1 MSTPGERSTL
11 VLRSAPLYLP
21 QKLPMEFLP
30 AWPLPVNPLFFFG
43 FLLFCGAM
51 GGYVAHRWPWLPS
64 ITGFMV
70 VGLVA
75 GPNVLGLIS
84 PEALQKSRILVDVA
98 LALILYRLGLSLD
111 VKRFVS
117 DRSLVFISLAE
128 STLTFAA
135 VYLCLGWFGISGLAA
150 AVIATIAI
158 SSSPAVLIHV
168 AHELGASGP
177 VTDRS
182 MSLVALNNVIAFM
195 AFAAVLPALYGQAEA
210 PLFVMIGAPLY
221 QVLGSAALGAVMG
234 WLLHLAA
241 RKTKAAHQYQLALV
255 IGAVMMTVGAALV
268 LNLSALFAPLMLGM
282 VVRSLERTNLVADIE
297 FGPSFELFFIVL
309 FVYAG
314 ANMHVSEMLH
324 YWPAALALVLARSG
338 AKWLGVTM
346 AATAFRTPLRQAATS
361 GLLLLPMAGLAIG
374 LVNTTVA
381 LFPTE
386 GVVVG
391 SMVLAAVAI
400 LETVGPPIAARALRW
415 SGDRI
420 DEHAGTE
427 STAQD
432 QVPAQPQ
439 PATTTSAAED
449 SSPAIPL
456 QTASSGEPA
465 SAQSPA
471 PAPAPAPAPSPALPT

>member
-1 MSTPGERSTL
+1 
-11 VLRSAPLYLP
+11 
-21 QKLPMEFLP
+21 
-30 AWPLPVNPLFFFG
+30 
-43 FLLFCGAM
+43 M

-70 VGLVA
+70 VGFVA
-75 GPNVLGLIS
+75 GPNVAGLIS
-84 PEALQKSRILVDVA
+84 PEALAKSRIVVDVA

-111 VKRFVS
+111 VKRFVN

-135 VYLCLGWFGISGLAA
+135 VYLCLGWFGISGVAA
-150 AVIATIAI
+150 AVISTIAI

-195 AFAAVLPALYGQAEA
+195 AFAAVLPALYGQADA
-210 PLFVMIGAPLY
+210 SLAVMIGAPLY
-221 QVLGSAALGAVMG
+221 QVIGSAALGAMMG
-234 WLLHLAA
+234 WVLHLAA

-324 YWPAALALVLARSG
+324 YWPAALAFVVARCG
-338 AKWLGVTM
+338 AKWVGVTL
-346 AATAFRTPLRQAATS
+346 AASTFRTPLRQAANS

-381 LFPTE
+381 LFPNE
-386 GVVVG
+386 GVIVG

-400 LETVGPPIAARALRW
+400 LETIGPPIAARALRW
-415 SGDRI
+415 SGDQL
-420 DEHAGTE
+420 DEPSGTNSPPPPPAHAAPSSVADPG
-427 STAQD
+427 AQH
-432 QVPAQPQ
+432 
-439 PATTTSAAED
+439 
-449 SSPAIPL
+449 
-456 QTASSGEPA
+456 SSGGPA
-465 SAQSPA
+465 VAATPA
-471 PAPAPAPAPSPALPT
+471 PEQSV

>member
-1 MSTPGERSTL
+1 
-11 VLRSAPLYLP
+11 
-21 QKLPMEFLP
+21 MEFLP
-30 AWPLPVNPLFFFG
+30 AWPFPVNTLFFFG

-84 PEALQKSRILVDVA
+84 PEALEKSRILVDVA

-111 VKRFVS
+111 VKRFVN

-135 VYLCLGWFGISGLAA
+135 VYLCLAWFGISGLAA
-150 AVIATIAI
+150 AVIATISI

-221 QVLGSAALGAVMG
+221 QVVGSAALGAVMG
-234 WLLHLAA
+234 WVLHLAA

-282 VVRSLERTNLVADIE
+282 VVRSLERANLVADIE

-324 YWPAALALVLARSG
+324 YWPAALALVFARSG
-338 AKWLGVTM
+338 AKWLGVTT
-346 AATAFRTPLRQAATS
+346 AASAFRTPLRQAATS
-361 GLLLLPMAGLAIG
+361 GLLLMPMAGLAIG

-381 LFPTE
+381 LFPAE
-386 GVVVG
+386 GMVVG

-400 LETVGPPIAARALRW
+400 LETIGPPIAARALRW
-415 SGDRI
+415 SGDRL
-420 DEHAGTE
+420 DEHAGSERTSTE
-427 STAQD
+427 
-432 QVPAQPQ
+432 PAQAQAQAP
-439 PATTTSAAED
+439 TTTSATSAPEG
-449 SSPAIPL
+449 SAPATAL
-456 QTASSGEPA
+456 HAASSGEPA
-465 SAQSPA
+465 SAYPSA
-471 PAPAPAPAPSPALPT
+471 PAHPSSTP

>member
-1 MSTPGERSTL
+1 
-11 VLRSAPLYLP
+11 
-21 QKLPMEFLP
+21 MEFLP
-30 AWPLPVNPLFFFG
+30 AWPFPVNTLFFFG

-84 PEALQKSRILVDVA
+84 PEALEKSSILVDVA

-111 VKRFVS
+111 VKRFVN

-135 VYLCLGWFGISGLAA
+135 VYLCLAWFGISGLAA

-221 QVLGSAALGAVMG
+221 QVLGSAALGGVMG
-234 WLLHLAA
+234 WVLHLAA

-282 VVRSLERTNLVADIE
+282 VVRSLERANLVADIE

-324 YWPAALALVLARSG
+324 YWPAAVALVLARSG

-346 AATAFRTPLRQAATS
+346 AASAFRTPLRQAATS
-361 GLLLLPMAGLAIG
+361 GLLLMPMAGLAIG

-381 LFPTE
+381 LFPAE
-386 GVVVG
+386 GMVVG

-415 SGDRI
+415 SGDRL
-420 DEHAGTE
+420 DEHAGAEHTSQE
-427 STAQD
+427 Q
-432 QVPAQPQ
+432 QQQPAQPEPQ
-439 PATTTSAAED
+439 PQSAATTSAAED
-449 SSPAIPL
+449 STPATPL
-456 QTASSGEPA
+456 QAASSGEPA
-465 SAQSPA
+465 SAKSA
-471 PAPAPAPAPSPALPT
+471 APALPT

>member
-1 MSTPGERSTL
+1 
-11 VLRSAPLYLP
+11 
-21 QKLPMEFLP
+21 MEFLP
-30 AWPLPVNPLFFFG
+30 AWPFPVNTLFFFG

-84 PEALQKSRILVDVA
+84 PEALEKSRILVDVA

-111 VKRFVS
+111 VKRFVN

-135 VYLCLGWFGISGLAA
+135 VYLCLAWFGISGLAA
-150 AVIATIAI
+150 AVIATISI

-221 QVLGSAALGAVMG
+221 QVVGSAALGAVMG
-234 WLLHLAA
+234 WVLHLAA

-282 VVRSLERTNLVADIE
+282 VVRSLERANLVADIE

-324 YWPAALALVLARSG
+324 YWPAALALVFARSG
-338 AKWLGVTM
+338 AKWLGVTT
-346 AATAFRTPLRQAATS
+346 AASAFRTPLRQAATS
-361 GLLLLPMAGLAIG
+361 GLLLMPMAGLAIG

-381 LFPTE
+381 LFPAE
-386 GVVVG
+386 GMVVG

-400 LETVGPPIAARALRW
+400 LETIGPPIAARALRW
-415 SGDRI
+415 SGDRL

-427 STAQD
+427 RTSTETAQ
-432 QVPAQPQ
+432 AQAQAP
-439 PATTTSAAED
+439 TTTSATSAPE
-449 SSPAIPL
+449 SSAPATTL
-456 QTASSGEPA
+456 HAASSGEPA
-465 SAQSPA
+465 SAHPSA
-471 PAPAPAPAPSPALPT
+471 PAHPSSTP

>member
-1 MSTPGERSTL
+1 
-11 VLRSAPLYLP
+11 
-21 QKLPMEFLP
+21 MEFLP
-30 AWPLPVNPLFFFG
+30 TWPFPVNTLFFFG

-84 PEALQKSRILVDVA
+84 PEALEKSRILVDVA

-111 VKRFVS
+111 VKRFVN

-128 STLTFAA
+128 SALTFAA
-135 VYLCLGWFGISGLAA
+135 VYVCLGWFGISGLAA

-221 QVLGSAALGAVMG
+221 QVLGSAALGGVMG
-234 WLLHLAA
+234 WVLHLAA

-282 VVRSLERTNLVADIE
+282 VVRSLERANLVADIE

-324 YWPAALALVLARSG
+324 YWPAALALVFARSG
-338 AKWLGVTM
+338 AKWLGVTT
-346 AATAFRTPLRQAATS
+346 AASAFRTPLRQAATS
-361 GLLLLPMAGLAIG
+361 GLLLMPMAGLAIG

-381 LFPTE
+381 LFPAE
-386 GVVVG
+386 GMVVG

-400 LETVGPPIAARALRW
+400 LETIGPPIAARALRW
-415 SGDRI
+415 SGDRL

-427 STAQD
+427 RTSTETAQ
-432 QVPAQPQ
+432 AQAQAP
-439 PATTTSAAED
+439 TTTSATSAPEG
-449 SSPAIPL
+449 SAPATAL
-456 QTASSGEPA
+456 HAASSGEPA
-465 SAQSPA
+465 SAHPSA
-471 PAPAPAPAPSPALPT
+471 PAHPSSTP

>member
-30 AWPLPVNPLFFFG
+30 AWPLPVNTLFFFG

-471 PAPAPAPAPSPALPT
+471 PAPSPALPT

>member
-1 MSTPGERSTL
+1 
-11 VLRSAPLYLP
+11 
-21 QKLPMEFLP
+21 MEFLP
-30 AWPLPVNPLFFFG
+30 TWPFPVNTLFFFG

-84 PEALQKSRILVDVA
+84 PEALEKSRILVDVA

-111 VKRFVS
+111 VKRFVN

-128 STLTFAA
+128 SALTFAA
-135 VYLCLGWFGISGLAA
+135 VYVCLGWFGISGLAA
-150 AVIATIAI
+150 AVIATISI

-221 QVLGSAALGAVMG
+221 QVVGSAALGAVMG
-234 WLLHLAA
+234 WVLHLAA

-282 VVRSLERTNLVADIE
+282 VVRSLERANLVADIE

-324 YWPAALALVLARSG
+324 YWPAALALVFARSG
-338 AKWLGVTM
+338 AKWLGVTT
-346 AATAFRTPLRQAATS
+346 AASAFRTPLRQAATS
-361 GLLLLPMAGLAIG
+361 GLLLMPMAGLAIG

-381 LFPTE
+381 LFPAE
-386 GVVVG
+386 GMVVG

-400 LETVGPPIAARALRW
+400 LETIGPPIAARALRW
-415 SGDRI
+415 SGDRL

-427 STAQD
+427 RTSTETAQ
-432 QVPAQPQ
+432 AQAQAPTATSATSAPESSA
-439 PATTTSAAED
+439 PATTLHA
-449 SSPAIPL
+449 
-456 QTASSGEPA
+456 ASSGEPA
-465 SAQSPA
+465 SAYPSA
-471 PAPAPAPAPSPALPT
+471 PAHPSSTP

>member
-1 MSTPGERSTL
+1 
-11 VLRSAPLYLP
+11 
-21 QKLPMEFLP
+21 MEFLP
-30 AWPLPVNPLFFFG
+30 TWPFPVNTLFFFG

-84 PEALQKSRILVDVA
+84 PEALEKSSILVDVA

-111 VKRFVS
+111 VKRFVN

-135 VYLCLGWFGISGLAA
+135 VYLCLAWFGISGLAA
-150 AVIATIAI
+150 AVIATISI

-234 WLLHLAA
+234 WVLHLAA

-282 VVRSLERTNLVADIE
+282 VVRSLERANLVADIE

-324 YWPAALALVLARSG
+324 YWPAALALVFARSG
-338 AKWLGVTM
+338 AKWLGVTT
-346 AATAFRTPLRQAATS
+346 AASAFRTPLRQAATS
-361 GLLLLPMAGLAIG
+361 GLLLMPMAGLAIG

-381 LFPTE
+381 LFPAE
-386 GVVVG
+386 GMVVG

-400 LETVGPPIAARALRW
+400 LETIGPPIAARALRW
-415 SGDRI
+415 SGDRL

-427 STAQD
+427 RTSTETAQ
-432 QVPAQPQ
+432 AQAQAP
-439 PATTTSAAED
+439 TTTSATSAPEG
-449 SSPAIPL
+449 SAPATAL
-456 QTASSGEPA
+456 HAASSGEPA
-465 SAQSPA
+465 SAHPSA
-471 PAPAPAPAPSPALPT
+471 PAHPSSTP

>member
-1 MSTPGERSTL
+1 
-11 VLRSAPLYLP
+11 
-21 QKLPMEFLP
+21 MEFLP
-30 AWPLPVNPLFFFG
+30 SWPLSVNTLFFFG
-43 FLLFCGAM
+43 FLLFCGSL
-51 GGYVAHRWPWLPS
+51 GGYAAHRFPWLPS

-75 GPNVLGLIS
+75 GPNVLGLIT
-84 PEALQKSRILVDVA
+84 PEALAGSRIVVDVA

-111 VKRFVS
+111 IKRIVN
-117 DRSLVFISLAE
+117 DRSLVVVSLVE
-128 STLTFAA
+128 SALTFAA
-135 VYLCLGWFGISGLAA
+135 VYFCLGWFGISGLVA

-195 AFAAVLPALYGQAEA
+195 AFAAVLPALYGKAAA
-210 PLFVMIGAPLY
+210 PLFVIIGAPLY
-221 QVLGSAALGAVMG
+221 QVLGSAALGSIMG
-234 WLLHLAA
+234 WALHWAA

-268 LNLSALFAPLMLGM
+268 LNLSALFAPLVLGM

-314 ANMHVSEMLH
+314 ANMHVAEMLQ
-324 YWPAALALVLARSG
+324 YWPAALAFVVARSG
-338 AKWLGVTM
+338 AKWLGVTL
-346 AATAFRTPLRQAATS
+346 AATALGTPVRQAASS
-361 GLLLLPMAGLAIG
+361 GLLLMPMAGLAIG

-381 LFPTE
+381 LFPQE
-386 GVVVG
+386 GLVVG

-415 SGDRI
+415 SGDRL
-420 DEHAGTE
+420 DE
-427 STAQD
+427 QD
-432 QVPAQPQ
+432 DSGDISC
-439 PATTTSAAED
+439 TSVTSD
-449 SSPAIPL
+449 SDDTSRAKPTSM
-456 QTASSGEPA
+456 QTGPM
-465 SAQSPA
+465 
-471 PAPAPAPAPSPALPT
+471 

>member
-1 MSTPGERSTL
+1 
-11 VLRSAPLYLP
+11 
-21 QKLPMEFLP
+21 MEFLP
-30 AWPLPVNPLFFFG
+30 TWPFPVNTLFFFG

-84 PEALQKSRILVDVA
+84 PEALEKSRILVDVA

-111 VKRFVS
+111 VKRFVN

-135 VYLCLGWFGISGLAA
+135 VYLCLAWFGISGLAA

-471 PAPAPAPAPSPALPT
+471 PAPSPALPT

>member
-1 MSTPGERSTL
+1 
-11 VLRSAPLYLP
+11 
-21 QKLPMEFLP
+21 MEFLP
-30 AWPLPVNPLFFFG
+30 AWPVQVNTLFFFG

-84 PEALQKSRILVDVA
+84 PEALANSRIVVDVA

-111 VKRFVS
+111 VKRFIS
-117 DRSLVFISLAE
+117 DRSLIFISLAE
-128 STLTFAA
+128 SALTFAA

-150 AVIATIAI
+150 AVISTIAI

-195 AFAAVLPALYGQAEA
+195 AFAAVLPALYEQAQA
-210 PLFVMIGAPLY
+210 PLIVMVGAPLY

-234 WLLHLAA
+234 WVLHLAA

-314 ANMHVSEMLH
+314 ANMHVAEMLH
-324 YWPAALALVLARSG
+324 YWPAALAFVFARSG
-338 AKWLGVTM
+338 AKWLGVTL
-346 AATAFRTPLRQAATS
+346 AASAFRTPLRQAATS
-361 GLLLLPMAGLAIG
+361 GLLLMPMAGLAIG

-386 GVVVG
+386 GMIVG

-415 SGDRI
+415 SGDRL
-420 DEHAGTE
+420 DEHPDA
-427 STAQD
+427 SN
-432 QVPAQPQ
+432 PPQ
-439 PATTTSAAED
+439 
-449 SSPAIPL
+449 SSPDATP
-456 QTASSGEPA
+456 QSGEDVA
-465 SAQSPA
+465 LATDSPA
-471 PAPAPAPAPSPALPT
+471 PAIQTANPATPAPEQPI

>member
-1 MSTPGERSTL
+1 
-11 VLRSAPLYLP
+11 
-21 QKLPMEFLP
+21 MEFLP
-30 AWPLPVNPLFFFG
+30 SWPLSVNTLFFFG
-43 FLLFCGAM
+43 FLLFCGSL
-51 GGYVAHRWPWLPS
+51 GGYVAHRLPWLPS

-75 GPNVLGLIS
+75 GPNVLGLIT
-84 PEALQKSRILVDVA
+84 PEALAGSRIVVDVA

-111 VKRFVS
+111 VKRIVH
-117 DRSLVFISLAE
+117 DHSLVVVSLVE
-128 STLTFAA
+128 SALTFAA
-135 VYLCLGWFGISGLAA
+135 VYFCLGWFGISGLVA

-221 QVLGSAALGAVMG
+221 QVIGSAALGCVMG
-234 WLLHLAA
+234 WALHWAA

-268 LNLSALFAPLMLGM
+268 LNLSALFAPLVLGM
-282 VVRSLERTNLVADIE
+282 VVRSLERTHLVADIE

-314 ANMHVSEMLH
+314 ANMHVAEMLQ
-324 YWPAALALVLARSG
+324 YWPAALAFVVARSG
-338 AKWLGVTM
+338 AKWLGVTL
-346 AATAFRTPLRQAATS
+346 AATALRTPFRQAATS
-361 GLLLLPMAGLAIG
+361 GLLLMPMAGLAIG

-381 LFPTE
+381 LFPQE
-386 GVVVG
+386 GLVVG

-400 LETVGPPIAARALRW
+400 LETLGPPVAARALRW
-415 SGDRI
+415 SGDQL
-420 DEHAGTE
+420 DEHGDTANAGGTVV
-427 STAQD
+427 TAD
-432 QVPAQPQ
+432 SGNSSDTRA
-439 PATTTSAAED
+439 AT
-449 SSPAIPL
+449 
-456 QTASSGEPA
+456 
-465 SAQSPA
+465 PA
-471 PAPAPAPAPSPALPT
+471 PAQTAPHPTTTAPATAEITAPSGSAGSRQSAGLAGPPASSSSAT

>member
-1 MSTPGERSTL
+1 
-11 VLRSAPLYLP
+11 
-21 QKLPMEFLP
+21 MEFLP
-30 AWPLPVNPLFFFG
+30 TWPFPVNTLFFFG

-84 PEALQKSRILVDVA
+84 PEALEKSSILVDVA

-111 VKRFVS
+111 VKRFVN

-135 VYLCLGWFGISGLAA
+135 VYLCLAWFGISGLAA

-221 QVLGSAALGAVMG
+221 QVLGSAALGGVMG
-234 WLLHLAA
+234 WVLHLAA

-282 VVRSLERTNLVADIE
+282 VVRSLERANLVADIE

-324 YWPAALALVLARSG
+324 YWPAALALVFARSG
-338 AKWLGVTM
+338 AKWLGVTT
-346 AATAFRTPLRQAATS
+346 AASAFRTPLRQAATS
-361 GLLLLPMAGLAIG
+361 GLLLMPMAGLAIG

-381 LFPTE
+381 LFPAE
-386 GVVVG
+386 GMVVG

-400 LETVGPPIAARALRW
+400 LETIGPPIAARALRW
-415 SGDRI
+415 SGDRL

-427 STAQD
+427 RTSTETAQ
-432 QVPAQPQ
+432 AQAQAP
-439 PATTTSAAED
+439 TTTSATSAPEG
-449 SSPAIPL
+449 SAPATAL
-456 QTASSGEPA
+456 HAASSGEPA
-465 SAQSPA
+465 SAHPSA
-471 PAPAPAPAPSPALPT
+471 PAHPSSTP